1 MVAGQQATMRC
12 RTYEATESKDHFWG
26 KPITTL
32 LVPRLGIA
40 SGHPPG
46 VISRSL
52 LSSNIKR
59 QNRNKQTRTSAQSC
73 DESKTLDGCRDLR
86 GCYWSSLGECKRFHR
101 CESLLTK
108 GDCRLHAHEM
118 CVWTSKKKC
127 VPSYSDYDYY
137 GIDNE
142 DDEEDKGDLGVSI
155 DTVSEQDDGS
165 YIASFKDDPFQINAE
180 C

>member
-1 MVAGQQATMRC
+1 LS
-12 RTYEATESKDHFWG
+12 EA
-26 KPITTL
+26 
-32 LVPRLGIA
+32 
-40 SGHPPG
+40 
-46 VISRSL
+46 
-52 LSSNIKR
+52 
-59 QNRNKQTRTSAQSC
+59 SAQSC
-73 DESKTLDGCRDLR
+73 DESKTLDKCRDLR